1 MKKRLT
7 QRNQISQPESP
18 ETALRQRA
26 EKIAAQLPT
35 APLAGGESQNGE
47 ANRQTL
53 HELHELHVHQIE
65 LEMQNEELRRTQA
78 QVEIARER
86 YFDLYDLA
94 PIGYC
99 TLSGNGLILQANLT
113 ATQLLGVMHT
123 ELIRQ
128 SLTRF
133 IVHDDQDVFYHLRT
147 QLIATGEPQSCELQM
162 RRADGTVFWARLE
175 GTTALDDTG
184 APALRIVLSDCS
196 ARKQAEAA
204 LQDSYEALH
213 SILEITLDGFWHIS
227 ALGRLLDVNPAYC
240 QQSGYSRAE
249 LLGMPIGK
257 LIAAERTLE
266 TTTYLASTLR
276 LGHQQFE
283 SVHRRKD
290 QSLWQVEVSS
300 TYRDVAGGQYFMFL
314 RDISKRKLVEE
325 KLELAASVFSH
336 SHEGIMITAAD
347 NTIINV
353 NAAFTRI
360 TGYSREEALGQT
372 PHLLNSGRQSK
383 EFYATLWHSLEQKGH
398 WYGEVWN
405 RRKNGEIYV
414 EMQTISAVRDTRGN
428 VAQYVALFSDIT
440 EAKQHQNELEHIAHY
455 DALTTLPNRVLLAD
469 RLHQA
474 IVQTLRRGQ
483 LLEVVFLDLDGF
495 KTINDKFGHEAGDQL
510 LMALAA
516 GMKQALRE
524 CDTLARIGGDE
535 FVAVLVDLPDV
546 ASSMPMLER
555 LLAAASQPVQ
565 VGELTLQVSA
575 SMGVTFCP
583 QEDEADADTLLRQA
597 DQAMYQAKLAG
608 KNRLHFFDIEED
620 RSVRG
625 HHESIEHIRQALL
638 ANEFVLHYQPKVN
651 LRTGAVIGAEALIR
665 WQHPLRGLI
674 SPAEFLPVI
683 EEHSLAI
690 ELGEWVINSALT
702 QVEQWQAAGLNIPV
716 SVNIG
721 ARQLQQHNFVE
732 RLLSILAVHPG
743 VKPSCLELEVLET
756 SALEDVTH
764 VSKVIDACRKLGIM
778 FALDDFGTGYSSLTY
793 LKRLPVA
800 MLKIDQS
807 FVRDMLDDPDDLSIL
822 KGVVGLASAFHLQ
835 VIAEGVETVEH
846 GAMLLQLGCELA
858 QGYGIARPMPGQ
870 QLPNWATVW
879 WRHSDWSN
887 LPLLSQ
893 ADLPMLF
900 ASVELR
906 SWTKAIES
914 YLKDERSTPPP
925 LNHQPSHFD
934 QWLKGDGLSRHGQ
947 QPSFAKIAALHQQM
961 RSLIAELYG
970 LCERQG
976 NGKKPEALARLGELY
991 ELQDAL
997 LAQLPLLMADPG
1009 H

>member
-372 PHLLNSGRQSK
+372 PRLLNSGRQSK

>member
-35 APLAGGESQNGE
+35 PSLAGGESQGCE
-47 ANRQTL
+47 ASWQT
-53 HELHELHVHQIE
+53 LHELHVHQIE

-78 QVEIARER
+78 QVETARER

-99 TLSGNGLILQANLT
+99 TLSSNGLILQANLT
-113 ATQLLGVMHT
+113 ATQLLGVVRT
-123 ELIRQ
+123 ELLKQ
-128 SLTRF
+128 PLTRF

-162 RRADGTVFWARLE
+162 RRAGGTVFWARLE

-196 ARKQAEAA
+196 ARKQAEVA

-213 SILEITLDGFWHIS
+213 SILETTLDGFWHVS
-227 ALGRLLDVNPAYC
+227 AQGRLLDVNPAYC
-240 QQSGYSRAE
+240 QQSGYSRTE

-257 LIAAERTLE
+257 LIAPERTLE
-266 TTTYLASTLR
+266 TTNYLASTLR

-290 QSLWQVEVSS
+290 QSLWQVEVSG

-314 RDISKRKLVEE
+314 RDISKRKLAEE

-336 SHEGIMITAAD
+336 SNEGIMITAAD
-347 NTIINV
+347 STIINV

-398 WYGEVWN
+398 WYGEIWN

-440 EAKQHQNELEHIAHY
+440 EAKQHQSELEHIAHY

-510 LMALAA
+510 LIALAA

-546 ASSMPMLER
+546 ASSIPMLER

-565 VGELTLQVSA
+565 VGELTLRVSA

-743 VKPSCLELEVLET
+743 VKPSSLELEVLET

>member
-1 MKKRLT
+1 
-7 QRNQISQPESP
+7 
-18 ETALRQRA
+18 
-26 EKIAAQLPT
+26 
-35 APLAGGESQNGE
+35 
-47 ANRQTL
+47 
-53 HELHELHVHQIE
+53 
-65 LEMQNEELRRTQA
+65 
-78 QVEIARER
+78 
-86 YFDLYDLA
+86 
-94 PIGYC
+94 
-99 TLSGNGLILQANLT
+99 
-113 ATQLLGVMHT
+113 
-123 ELIRQ
+123 
-128 SLTRF
+128 
-133 IVHDDQDVFYHLRT
+133 
-147 QLIATGEPQSCELQM
+147 
-162 RRADGTVFWARLE
+162 
-175 GTTALDDTG
+175 
-184 APALRIVLSDCS
+184 
-196 ARKQAEAA
+196 
-204 LQDSYEALH
+204 
-213 SILEITLDGFWHIS
+213 
-227 ALGRLLDVNPAYC
+227 
-240 QQSGYSRAE
+240 
-249 LLGMPIGK
+249 
-257 LIAAERTLE
+257 
-266 TTTYLASTLR
+266 
-276 LGHQQFE
+276 
-283 SVHRRKD
+283 
-290 QSLWQVEVSS
+290 
-300 TYRDVAGGQYFMFL
+300 
-314 RDISKRKLVEE
+314 
-325 KLELAASVFSH
+325 
-336 SHEGIMITAAD
+336 
-347 NTIINV
+347 
-353 NAAFTRI
+353 
-360 TGYSREEALGQT
+360 
-372 PHLLNSGRQSK
+372 
-383 EFYATLWHSLEQKGH
+383 
-398 WYGEVWN
+398 
-405 RRKNGEIYV
+405 
-414 EMQTISAVRDTRGN
+414 
-428 VAQYVALFSDIT
+428 
-440 EAKQHQNELEHIAHY
+440 
-455 DALTTLPNRVLLAD
+455 
-469 RLHQA
+469 
-474 IVQTLRRGQ
+474 
-483 LLEVVFLDLDGF
+483 
-495 KTINDKFGHEAGDQL
+495 
-510 LMALAA
+510 
-516 GMKQALRE
+516 
-524 CDTLARIGGDE
+524 
-535 FVAVLVDLPDV
+535 
-546 ASSMPMLER
+546 
-555 LLAAASQPVQ
+555 ASQPVQ
-565 VGELTLQVSA
+565 VGELTLRVSA

-743 VKPSCLELEVLET
+743 VKPSSLELEVLET